1 VLPGEAEHVQAGH
14 GRHARWCRICPCRPS
29 PLGGRSTSGSP
40 RTPVAA
46 SLAGQTVTF
55 ADGSAADFE
64 AVVWDPEEHDSWQEV
79 GLGQS
84 ARTGRAGAARARSPG
99 PARSAAFPSRESAGR
114 PERAGGV
121 ARLRPGIDA
130 GGVGTGLCLTQ
141 TLGGGRPGEVGSSDR
156 RSAGHRQDGL

>member
-1 VLPGEAEHVQAGH
+1 VCCQVRPSMYRPGTGVTP
-14 GRHARWCRICPCRPS
+14 RWCRICPCRPS

-84 ARTGRAGAARARSPG
+84 ARTGRDGAARARSPG
-99 PARSAAFPSRESAGR
+99 PARSAAFLAASPLVDLSG
-114 PERAGGV
+114 PERV
-121 ARLRPGIDA
+121 APLWPA
-130 GGVGTGLCLTQ
+130 SMP
-141 TLGGGRPGEVGSSDR
+141 GGRDGPVLDTDAR
-156 RSAGHRQDGL
+156 WWAAG